1 MVQDTESCV
10 VNLIV
15 GPMGSRMEVT
25 SLGVPCS
32 LRHHMVLRAL
42 TAASDAARCGAVPQP
57 GEMGGVAGIGYLPL
71 PARPVVRNDA
81 RRDAAPPSDVPMA
94 ERDVMVVRGGEG
106 EAAAM
111 GGVLSARG
119 VGREAIVGARPPL
132 GGHVLQRANVDD
144 GLKPYVSAQRGSNK
158 H

>member
-1 MVQDTESCV
+1 M
-10 VNLIV
+10 
-15 GPMGSRMEVT
+15 
-25 SLGVPCS
+25 LGTGHLP
-32 LRHHMVLRAL
+32 LPAEPAL
-42 TAASDAARCGAVPQP
+42 GGTARCGAVPQP
-57 GEMGGVAGIGYLPL
+57 AEPAAETGGVAGIGYLPL
-71 PARPVVRNDA
+71 PARPVVGNAA
-81 RRDAAPPSDVPMA
+81 RRDAAPPSDAPMA

-132 GGHVLQRANVDD
+132 GGHVLQRASVDD